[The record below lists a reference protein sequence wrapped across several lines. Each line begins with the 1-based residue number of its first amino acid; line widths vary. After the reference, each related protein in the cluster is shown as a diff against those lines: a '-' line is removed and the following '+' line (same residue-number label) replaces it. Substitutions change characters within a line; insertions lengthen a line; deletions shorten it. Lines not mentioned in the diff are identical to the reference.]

1 MGQTVS
7 AKEVGSVFGSW
18 DERCVSDR
26 DPRRT
31 GGGEGSD
38 AGAGI
43 RRERI
48 LGSFPV
54 GRVKLETHLSS
65 HESNTVPASS
75 ASTGKASRLI
85 ASYTAG
91 MDPSERVHNPSA
103 KARGGRPEERRPE
116 EAGPEGGRPEG
127 DDQGGE
133 SGGRAS
139 GESQGWSGRGP
150 RGKRRD
156 VAEIWPRYG
165 RGMVEIWPRHGRDV
179 AEMLPRCCRDAA
191 EMRPRCG
198 RDVAKIRGQWGI
210 LHLELSA
217 VEQPVAICIPVPASR
232 DPVDLSPFPS
242 VSQSLH
248 RWSAVRGRA
257 KEGCG
262 SESGCGFRHRCW
274 CG

>member
-1 MGQTVS
+1 MGNEWGIGGGGKVGQTVS

-127 DDQGGE
+127 DDQGAGPK
-133 SGGRAS
+133 GMIR
-139 GESQGWSGRGP
+139 GESQGGEPVGRV
-150 RGKRRD
+150 RGGQVEGREVS
-156 VAEIWPRYG
+156 VAMWPRYG
-165 RGMVEIWPRHGRDV
+165 RDMAEVWSRYGRDM
-179 AEMLPRCCRDAA
+179 AEMWPRCCRDVA

-198 RDVAKIRGQWGI
+198 RDAAEMWPRSEASGASCTWN
-210 LHLELSA
+210 SA
-217 VEQPVAICIPVPASR
+217 RSS
-232 DPVDLSPFPS
+232 SPLPS

-248 RWSAVRGRA
+248 QGIRWI
-257 KEGCG
+257 
-262 SESGCGFRHRCW
+262 
-274 CG
+274 